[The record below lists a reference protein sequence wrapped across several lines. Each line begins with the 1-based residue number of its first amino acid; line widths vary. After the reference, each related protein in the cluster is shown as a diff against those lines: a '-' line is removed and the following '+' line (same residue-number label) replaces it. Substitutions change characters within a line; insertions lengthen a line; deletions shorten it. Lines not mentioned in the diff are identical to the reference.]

1 MLEEASRLRLSRG
14 RSKHVVDGLHCLNVA
29 LIARAVGE
37 MPLLILYYIGQYKAG
52 AHLALINILAW
63 HLGKPHGRTAA
74 GR

>member
-14 RSKHVVDGLHCLNVA
+14 CSKHVVDGLRCLNAV

-37 MPLLILYYIGQYKAG
+37 TPLLILYYIGQYKAG
-52 AHLALINILAW
+52 AHSALIDILAW
-63 HLGKPHGRTAA
+63 HLSKPHRRTAA